1 MGFLSTFHKFYAYSP
16 EAFAEDYH
24 ARRHSPGSFIFSYPL
39 AGPDSFFCYDK
50 EVIALC
56 LTLAA
61 KNAKLQDA
69 YASLSRLGQ
78 ESLVRSLFL
87 NDVAHSNAI
96 EGLSSTVDGLFKLLL
111 SAGKKPQERFSLIVA
126 EYSLLAK
133 GEGIPCATLQDIRNL
148 YDRLIGRLDG
158 ESAVEPPDGQL
169 FRKGSVGIYDE
180 VNPEPLHVGA
190 PNEESIAAQLQ
201 QALAIMATPNLDF
214 FVRSALFHFLF
225 ESIHPFYD
233 GNGRTGRF
241 ILSLQYRQ
249 ELGEAIPFALSAA
262 IAKRRPAYYRAFKET
277 MAPQNKGDLTTFVYP
292 FLSIVDEAY
301 DGLLASLQS
310 QGDKKA
316 RCYEAVASCRF
327 STSEKRLLTALIEA
341 SLYGDFGLT
350 VEELSQQGQASPAT
364 TNRFLSKLK
373 KTAGLSI
380 ARFGKK
386 DYFLFRLPLT
396 SL

>member
-1 MGFLSTFHKFYAYSP
+1 MGVMGFLSTFHQFYAYSP

-148 YDRLIGRLDG
+148 YDRLIGPLDG

-169 FRKGSVGIYDE
+169 FRKGSVGIYDG

-249 ELGEAIPFALSAA
+249 ELGEGDSFCSFRGDRENAA
-262 IAKRRPAYYRAFKET
+262 PAYYRAFKENDGP
-277 MAPQNKGDLTTFVYP
+277 PQNKGGPSRPSFIR

-301 DGLLASLQS
+301 DGPLSEPAKPRRQE
-310 QGDKKA
+310 GP
-316 RCYEAVASCRF
+316 RCYEGGGPSCRF
-327 STSEKRLLTALIEA
+327 FHERKNVLLTAPDRGPA
-341 SLYGDFGLT
+341 SMAILD
-350 VEELSQQGQASPAT
+350 
-364 TNRFLSKLK
+364 
-373 KTAGLSI
+373 
-380 ARFGKK
+380 
-386 DYFLFRLPLT
+386 
-396 SL
+396 